1 MRTTGIILIVI
12 GILNFIIKI
21 MALAHGDN
29 PPKAFLMFIVLG
41 SYLVHRANK
50 KKEKEKKKNN
60 WGNDN

>member
-1 MRTTGIILIVI
+1 
-12 GILNFIIKI
+12 